1 MAVQK
6 PEVPPTDRRLL
17 VLAGLCLAV
26 PLVALLW
33 VGSYNKETPRL
44 WGIPFFFWYQFLWV
58 FLTSALT
65 YAAHRLVLAARRRG
79 PGDQHHEHEHAPPNE
94 PVGDGDRLNPMP
106 GFRS

>member
-1 MAVQK
+1 MIAAGV
-6 PEVPPTDRRLL
+6 LL
-17 VLAGLCLAV
+17 MI
-26 PLVALLW
+26 PIVALIW
-33 VGSYNKETPRL
+33 VQPYARDTPEL
-44 WGIPFFFWYQFLWV
+44 GGVPFFFWYQFLWV